1 MTDVVVE
8 HIKDLIKTE
17 IKDHKDPYLK
27 CFVLEDDS
35 DLDLDFNDKDTQ
47 NAVRQACET
56 LMNELQFRFKI
67 VFKPEC
73 CMLRAY
79 KLHLDTDYERL
90 WRRNNYAR
98 FASF

>member
-1 MTDVVVE
+1 MMTDVVVE

-47 NAVRQACET
+47 NAVR
-56 LMNELQFRFKI
+56 
-67 VFKPEC
+67 
-73 CMLRAY
+73 
-79 KLHLDTDYERL
+79 
-90 WRRNNYAR
+90 
-98 FASF
+98 